1 MRLLCVLAAFFVPVC
16 AVSADDEKPAK
27 LEPKAERFTY
37 RVTGLFDKSR
47 EKALRDA
54 FAEVTDIKLVAVDF
68 DDAEIT
74 VEFAPKKLF
83 PDAKPQDVV
92 ERVSNRVHQATHHT
106 FAVHPRRAIARDK
119 LKEVVIP
126 AAGCDCK
133 ACCLAAYEIVARIDG
148 VYQATASFKEGRVT
162 ALIDPTRTDAEALAE
177 ALRKRGV
184 GVGPKEK

>member
-1 MRLLCVLAAFFVPVC
+1 MRTVIHAAALLAFTCAAF
-16 AVSADDEKPAK
+16 ADDKAAKP
-27 LEPKAERFTY
+27 EPKAERTTY

-54 FAEVTDIKLVAVDF
+54 FGEVADIKLVAVNF

-74 VEFAPKKLF
+74 VEFAPAKLF
-83 PDAKPQDVV
+83 PGQKPERVV
-92 ERVSNRVHQATHHT
+92 ELVSDRVRQATHHT
-106 FAVHPRRAIARDK
+106 FAVHARRTVARDK

-148 VYQATASFKEGRVT
+148 VYQATASFKDGRVT
-162 ALIDPTRTDAEALAE
+162 ALIDPAKTDKAALE
-177 ALRKRGV
+177 DALRKRGV
-184 GVGPKEK
+184 GVGMKKK

>member
-1 MRLLCVLAAFFVPVC
+1 MRTHILSAALLLAYAFAAF
-16 AVSADDEKPAK
+16 AEDKPAK
-27 LEPKAERFTY
+27 SEPKPERFTY

-54 FAEVTDIKLVAVDF
+54 FEEVADIELVAVNF

-74 VEFAPKKLF
+74 VEFAPAKLF
-83 PDAKPQDVV
+83 PGQKPERVV
-92 ERVSNRVHQATHHT
+92 ELVSDRVRQATRHT
-106 FAVHPRRAIARDK
+106 FAVHPRRTVARDK

-133 ACCLAAYEIVARIDG
+133 ACCLAAYEIVARVEG
-148 VYQATASFKEGRVT
+148 VYQATASFKEGRIT
-162 ALIDPTRTDAEALAE
+162 ALIDPAKTDKGQLED

-184 GVGPKEK
+184 DVGMKKK